1 MAIISYRGKKR
12 MEIRQVSI
20 VAEKFKSKPTAIIQ
34 IFTGTSAKEV
44 GDSDA
49 NYEMTD
55 RERYDVCASLSLC

>member
-1 MAIISYRGKKR
+1 

-44 GDSDA
+44 GDSEA

-55 RERYDVCASLSLC
+55 RESTMSVHLLVCVRITQN